1 MRCLA
6 RPLLSTLAGGSWAA
20 RRLAFGLV
28 PRGFATTLLRFRM
41 AEMLLVFFRRLL
53 IGFASLAESDGDRL
67 LTIFHLLSARPRT
80 KFAVL
85 ELVDDPFDG
94 FLLRLGLARRH
105 LSSPFDVASTL
116 LNLDP
121 TKRFRAA
128 LNASDGG

>member
-6 RPLLSTLAGGSWAA
+6 RPLLWTASGRIVGGAVPCLRPRPSRF
-20 RRLAFGLV
+20 RRD
-28 PRGFATTLLRFRM
+28 LRFRM

-85 ELVDDPFDG
+85 ELVHDPFDG

-121 TKRFRAA
+121 TKRFRA
-128 LNASDGG
+128 G